1 MASVTRGDSGVE
13 GGRTVGVG
21 VGVGGGRT
29 EQKVQLHVIAPYVA
43 RLLFT
48 NPNWELDVFL
58 YYLGM
63 RQISGQ
69 MIRFIPIRY
78 PAQYRI

>member
-21 VGVGGGRT
+21 VGGGKT
-29 EQKVQLHVIAPYVA
+29 EQKVQLHFIAPCA
-43 RLLFT
+43 TKLLFT

-69 MIRFIPIRY
+69 MIRFIPIWY

>member
-1 MASVTRGDSGVE
+1 MASVTRGDRGVE
-13 GGRTVGVG
+13 GGRTVG

-43 RLLFT
+43 RLLFP
-48 NPNWELDVFL
+48 NPNWELNVFFI
-58 YYLGM
+58 YYIGM

-69 MIRFIPIRY
+69 NNQVFSPIWY